1 MNMHPL
7 SFIACRM
14 GITPK
19 SGVPGKSVV
28 VE

>member
-1 MNMHPL
+1 MNMHPF

-19 SGVPGKSVV
+19 MGVPGKPVV